1 MYFFRYAQDYYG
13 DWLRVQLLPQ
23 AAWLLICAVVLFM
36 GIHRLRRSL
45 GEPAPA
51 EKATGEGLSGEKYE
65 LGARLYHW
73 GNFVFL
79 TMLAVSGV
87 ALFVPRS
94 IRPTILSWV
103 LLHEIFAALYLLGLV
118 VHIIAALKR
127 GEPQTMWFAAQDRK
141 DLQTIFANF
150 FGRTKDYPRFGKY
163 DPLQKI
169 YHALLTVLSLVIIV
183 SGAYLFFSA
192 EALATFSHEWMR
204 WQRLLHDL
212 SAFAFIAI
220 ILGHIYF
227 ALIRV
232 NWQTL
237 AAMFSGKISASY
249 FRLRH
254 SAQRWRP
261 R

>member
-1 MYFFRYAQDYYG
+1 
-13 DWLRVQLLPQ
+13 V
-23 AAWLLICAVVLFM
+23 
-36 GIHRLRRSL
+36 
-45 GEPAPA
+45 
-51 EKATGEGLSGEKYE
+51 
-65 LGARLYHW
+65 
-73 GNFVFL
+73 
-79 TMLAVSGV
+79 
-87 ALFVPRS
+87 
-94 IRPTILSWV
+94 
-103 LLHEIFAALYLLGLV
+103 AALN
-118 VHIIAALKR
+118 R
-127 GEPQTMWFAAQDRK
+127 GEPQTMWIEAQDRK
-141 DLQTIFANF
+141 DLLTIVANF
-150 FGRTKDYPRFGKY
+150 FGRTKAYPRFGKY

-169 YHALLTVLSLVIIV
+169 YHALLTLLSLVIIV

-192 EALATFSHEWMR
+192 EALASFSHEWMR

-227 ALIRV
+227 GLIRV

-237 AAMFSGKISASY
+237 AAMLSGKISASY